1 MAGMANTRRTKPGA
15 SAAPARTVHTIK
27 VTLAGSQPPIWRRLQ
42 VPSTVTLRASH
53 DVLQA
58 AFGWEDYHM
67 WVFETPLGRYGL
79 PDRDLEISSAA
90 AKRLGQVAPRKGD
103 RLGYTYDFGDDWEHI
118 IVVEA
123 ISNPEPGIAYP
134 RCLTGRRA
142 CPPEDCGGI
151 WGYDYLIEILTDPG
165 TKNTKNGW
173 NGSASTHPASSTP
186 QPSTQPRQTPRWPA
200 SPPSSSKLTAAG
212 PIPPP
217 ARSRRTRSRSAVGVL
232 SSGSRVRILPGTA
245 RRTGQTRAEH
255 PLSVHRSAGWWLGP
269 SGRVGKSL

>member
-1 MAGMANTRRTKPGA
+1 MAAMANTRRTKPGA
-15 SAAPARTVHTIK
+15 STAPARTVHTIK

-42 VPSTVTLRASH
+42 VPSTMTLRALH
-53 DVLQA
+53 DVLQV

-90 AKRLGQVAPRKGD
+90 AKRLGQVAPHKTD

-118 IVVEA
+118 IAVEA

-151 WGYDYLIEILTDPG
+151 WGYDYLIEILTDPR
-165 TKNTKNGW
+165 
-173 NGSASTHPASSTP
+173 HE
-186 QPSTQPRQTPRWPA
+186 
-200 SPPSSSKLTAAG
+200 
-212 PIPPP
+212 
-217 ARSRRTRSRSAVGVL
+217 
-232 SSGSRVRILPGTA
+232 
-245 RRTGQTRAEH
+245 EH
-255 PLSVHRSAGWWLGP
+255 QERLEWLGLDSP
-269 SGRVGKSL
+269 SQFDPSAFDPAQANTALAGLATILIKD

>member
-1 MAGMANTRRTKPGA
+1 MAAMANTRRTKPGA
-15 SAAPARTVHTIK
+15 STAPARTVHTIK

-42 VPSTVTLRASH
+42 VPSTMTLRALH
-53 DVLQA
+53 DVLQV

-90 AKRLGQVAPRKGD
+90 AKRLGQVAPHKTD

-123 ISNPEPGIAYP
+123 ISSPEPGIAYP

-151 WGYDYLIEILTDPG
+151 WGYDYLIEILTDPR
-165 TKNTKNGW
+165 
-173 NGSASTHPASSTP
+173 HE
-186 QPSTQPRQTPRWPA
+186 
-200 SPPSSSKLTAAG
+200 
-212 PIPPP
+212 
-217 ARSRRTRSRSAVGVL
+217 
-232 SSGSRVRILPGTA
+232 
-245 RRTGQTRAEH
+245 EH
-255 PLSVHRSAGWWLGP
+255 QERLEWLGLDSP
-269 SGRVGKSL
+269 SQFDPSAFDPAQANTALAGLATILIKN

>member
-1 MAGMANTRRTKPGA
+1 MAAMANTRRTKPGA
-15 SAAPARTVHTIK
+15 STAPARTVHTIK

-42 VPSTVTLRASH
+42 VPSTMTLRALH
-53 DVLQA
+53 DVLQV

-90 AKRLGQVAPRKGD
+90 AKRLGQVAPHKTD

-123 ISNPEPGIAYP
+123 ISSPEPGIAYP

-151 WGYDYLIEILTDPG
+151 WGYDYLIEILTDPR
-165 TKNTKNGW
+165 
-173 NGSASTHPASSTP
+173 HE
-186 QPSTQPRQTPRWPA
+186 
-200 SPPSSSKLTAAG
+200 
-212 PIPPP
+212 
-217 ARSRRTRSRSAVGVL
+217 
-232 SSGSRVRILPGTA
+232 
-245 RRTGQTRAEH
+245 EH
-255 PLSVHRSAGWWLGP
+255 QERLEWLGLDSP
-269 SGRVGKSL
+269 SQFDPSAFDPAQANTALAGLATILIKD

>member
-1 MAGMANTRRTKPGA
+1 MAAMANTRRTKPGA
-15 SAAPARTVHTIK
+15 STAPARTVHTIK

-42 VPSTVTLRASH
+42 VPSTMTLRALH

-79 PDRDLEISSAA
+79 PDRELEISSAA
-90 AKRLGQVAPRKGD
+90 AKRLDQVAPRKTD

-123 ISNPEPGIAYP
+123 ITSPEPGIAYP

-165 TKNTKNGW
+165 
-173 NGSASTHPASSTP
+173 HE
-186 QPSTQPRQTPRWPA
+186 
-200 SPPSSSKLTAAG
+200 
-212 PIPPP
+212 
-217 ARSRRTRSRSAVGVL
+217 
-232 SSGSRVRILPGTA
+232 
-245 RRTGQTRAEH
+245 EH
-255 PLSVHRSAGWWLGP
+255 QERLEWLGLDSP
-269 SGRVGKSL
+269 SQFDPTAFDPAQANTALAGIATVLIKH

>member
-1 MAGMANTRRTKPGA
+1 VRSCGKMAAMANTRRTKPGA
-15 SAAPARTVHTIK
+15 STAPARTVHTIK

-42 VPSTVTLRASH
+42 VPSTITLRALH

-90 AKRLGQVAPRKGD
+90 AKRLDQIAPRKGD

-118 IVVEA
+118 IVTEA

-134 RCLTGRRA
+134 HCLTGRRA

-151 WGYDYLIEILTDPG
+151 WGYDYLIEILTDP
-165 TKNTKNGW
+165 K
-173 NGSASTHPASSTP
+173 HE
-186 QPSTQPRQTPRWPA
+186 
-200 SPPSSSKLTAAG
+200 
-212 PIPPP
+212 
-217 ARSRRTRSRSAVGVL
+217 
-232 SSGSRVRILPGTA
+232 
-245 RRTGQTRAEH
+245 EH
-255 PLSVHRSAGWWLGP
+255 QERLEWLGLDSP
-269 SGRVGKSL
+269 SQFDPSAFDPAQANTALAGLATILIKN

>member
-1 MAGMANTRRTKPGA
+1 MAAMANTRRTKPGA
-15 SAAPARTVHTIK
+15 STAPARTVHTIK

-42 VPSTVTLRASH
+42 VPSTMTLRALH
-53 DVLQA
+53 DVLQV

-90 AKRLGQVAPRKGD
+90 AKRLGQVAPHKTD

-123 ISNPEPGIAYP
+123 ISSPEPGIAYP

-151 WGYDYLIEILTDPG
+151 WGYDYLIEILTDPR
-165 TKNTKNGW
+165 
-173 NGSASTHPASSTP
+173 HE
-186 QPSTQPRQTPRWPA
+186 
-200 SPPSSSKLTAAG
+200 
-212 PIPPP
+212 
-217 ARSRRTRSRSAVGVL
+217 
-232 SSGSRVRILPGTA
+232 
-245 RRTGQTRAEH
+245 EH
-255 PLSVHRSAGWWLGP
+255 QERLEWLGLDSP
-269 SGRVGKSL
+269 SQFDPSAFDPAQANTALAGLATILIKT